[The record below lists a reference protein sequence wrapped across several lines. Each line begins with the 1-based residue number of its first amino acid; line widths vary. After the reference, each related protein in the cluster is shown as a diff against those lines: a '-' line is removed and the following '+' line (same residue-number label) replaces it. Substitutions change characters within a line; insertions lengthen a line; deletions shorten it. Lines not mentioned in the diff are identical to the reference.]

1 MPVAK
6 SPAFN
11 PPIRAQSFSEVP
23 DLQNGPGASADAIE
37 IVEKP
42 DRRSRNVEDIISML
56 DEFGVT
62 GAPQSEDP
70 CRSAAVAVACT
81 HPAEGVRDRPEVPG
95 REVLDDSQDKQDGT
109 RDGGVSA
116 AFDGAGDPLRY
127 SHKLDDIVALL
138 DLLEA

>member
-62 GAPQSEDP
+62 GAPQSEDVVLQP
-70 CRSAAVAVACT
+70 SPLLAPTRQKVSGTDRRCLDAKCSTTPRTNRTA
-81 HPAEGVRDRPEVPG
+81 PATEALVRRLTVRATP
-95 REVLDDSQDKQDGT
+95 SGT
-109 RDGGVSA
+109 RISLTTSWP
-116 AFDGAGDPLRY
+116 F
-127 SHKLDDIVALL
+127 STF
-138 DLLEA
+138 